1 MASKLHPCPSCGA
14 RVPSEDAT
22 CPHCGASLTAG
33 TAAGPVATPPGQ
45 PSASLRDA
53 ASEVREAIVSRKVAD
68 VITWRYALV
77 LPLIVGVAAFLSS
90 FLVDFFVDDVAVAR
104 ALLSA
109 LVIVSLATE
118 AWFGVVIYRFIRGN
132 NRHFRREARLEKAL
146 VRFLEQ
152 VPASPHS
159 VSDAGRSVAWLSSRV
174 ASPVNRTK
182 ERSPV
187 AFVMFFVVLPLVLS
201 LTWTFIELVDPPEPE
216 FSLLAAYLVVT
227 FGGALALLI
236 IAIVLMV
243 RLTEDISG
251 HGRRWSEFTDVF
263 RVSLAKA
270 GYVSASLRTDIGP
283 RPRSSALYAGVSF
296 ITGVFFIYWFYALT
310 KDVNHHL
317 KAHRRFEDELLV
329 VVQGM
334 SPPGRTRFEPWLKVQ
349 SAPIPGR

>member
-22 CPHCGASLTAG
+22 CPHCGAPLTAG
-33 TAAGPVATPPGQ
+33 ASAGPGPAPSVRPG
-45 PSASLRDA
+45 PGLRDA
-53 ASEVREAIVSRKVAD
+53 ASEVREAIVSRKVDDAL
-68 VITWRYALV
+68 TWRYALV
-77 LPLIVGVAAFLSS
+77 LPLVVGAAAFLSS
-90 FLVDFFVDDVAVAR
+90 FLVDFFVDDAAISQ
-104 ALLSA
+104 ALRSA
-109 LVIVSLATE
+109 LVVVSLATE

-152 VPASPHS
+152 VPGSPHS
-159 VSDAGRSVAWLSSRV
+159 VPDAGRSVAWLSSRV
-174 ASPVNRTK
+174 ASPANRTK

-187 AFVMFFVVLPLVLS
+187 AFVMLFVVLPLVLS
-201 LTWTFIELVDPPEPE
+201 LTWTYVTLVDQPEPE
-216 FSLLAAYLVVT
+216 FGLLAAYLVVT

-236 IAIVLMV
+236 VAIVLMV
-243 RLTEDISG
+243 RLTDDISG
-251 HGRRWSEFTDVF
+251 HDRRWSEFTDVF

-283 RPRSSALYAGVSF
+283 RPRSSTLYAVLAF

-310 KDVNHHL
+310 KDMNHHL

-329 VVQGM
+329 VVQGL
-334 SPPGRTRFEPWLKVQ
+334 SSTG
-349 SAPIPGR
+349 SAPLRAMA